1 MTDDNVNI
9 DILYDYMLEDHYLE
23 MKLNRLK
30 EATFAK
36 IMTHKNIRLV
46 TQTQYNEGDIER
58 FVAFHVNQDTEY
70 TIKQQIIE
78 QIDQAI
84 ATYRENE
91 VKIFRLNEEQIEA
104 LVNEIY
110 SDIFDEITHCMYYC
124 RIEGIEA

>member
-36 IMTHKNIRLV
+36 LMTRKNITLT
-46 TQTQYNEGDIER
+46 TQTVYAEGDIER
-58 FVAFHVNQDTEY
+58 LVAFHVKQETEY

-78 QIDQAI
+78 QVDAAI

-91 VKIFRLNEEQIEA
+91 VKIFRLNEEQIEM